1 MLFFLKN
8 DILTFKKKKKIKMD
22 DTEDNYE
29 NKGDEFIPRDKQK
42 QKIHPYRKFQL
53 IILSLF
59 ILMIILI
66 INIFKLNKNLSKLT
80 KENQTYSE
88 QLFQLKEDNKYNKA
102 TYERVEVN
110 YKGIYEL
117 DKQINTDIIKTLDE
131 HYMLT
136 EFINPDKSIQYN
148 FCYKATLHGDNEKAL
163 RDYCSGIGP
172 LLFLIET
179 TDGYRFGAFFNLALN
194 WDSETNG
201 YLFDDNAFI
210 FSFDTKKKYKVVN
223 PDSALG
229 DFKGQ
234 FPSIGKNDIF
244 LADKFLSNRKSYTM
258 FPNDFERDNSDFGDF
273 ILNGGMKK
281 FQVKEMELASV
292 YIRDE
297 F

>member
-1 MLFFLKN
+1 MKL
-8 DILTFKKKKKIKMD
+8 KKKIKMD

-194 WDSETNG
+194 FDSENND
-201 YLFDDNAFI
+201 YLYDETAFI

-297 F
+297 S